1 MLKQLTG
8 LNYCE
13 TDKNRGV
20 ESSKKMAT
28 DKKDTL
34 SLPDT
39 KDTLTV
45 LPEAVQDDYTAS
57 IELSNAC
64 REFYRNRVKATE
76 NFKQNIGNNKATS
89 YRRTSIDDAME
100 KLRNE
105 MASLMDQDL
114 SLMKQL
120 LTLNEAIEDL
130 KVKRLYHV
138 SKDSLRASS
147 QEMHASDW
155 SVSET
160 DMFDSEDNLAKKIYN
175 KPVSS
180 THSLPVPV
188 QSSAVTDTANL
199 KLSKTGQRSCDI
211 TILVNGTP
219 LKVRH
224 GQQNSLDSGYG
235 DDDHFSHVYTGPME
249 VTI

>member
-1 MLKQLTG
+1 MLLNEVSCENINAIIDTLKFRNKSKVFFVLKQLTG

-39 KDTLTV
+39 NDALTV

-76 NFKQNIGNNKATS
+76 NFKQNIGNNKATT

-105 MASLMDQDL
+105 MVRYELIANFTNFYFIYMYFL
-114 SLMKQL
+114 SLCL
-120 LTLNEAIEDL
+120 
-130 KVKRLYHV
+130 VFRLP
-138 SKDSLRASS
+138 
-147 QEMHASDW
+147 
-155 SVSET
+155 
-160 DMFDSEDNLAKKIYN
+160 F
-175 KPVSS
+175 
-180 THSLPVPV
+180 
-188 QSSAVTDTANL
+188 
-199 KLSKTGQRSCDI
+199 
-211 TILVNGTP
+211 
-219 LKVRH
+219 
-224 GQQNSLDSGYG
+224 
-235 DDDHFSHVYTGPME
+235 
-249 VTI
+249 